1 MPTLENSS
9 PSTTGSPTS
18 GAASKLRRVMCI
30 EDDADIRLVLD
41 FSLRQLGGYELCL
54 CACGEEA
61 LEMAPRFQPVLIL
74 LDVMM
79 PGLTGPETLQ
89 ALRARGQVEG
99 VPVVFLTAKAMQG
112 ELEALMTHGASGI
125 IVKPFNPVSLP
136 DDIRI
141 YWTHGKASAR

>member
-1 MPTLENSS
+1 MHSIETSIPPITLRPADSAA
-9 PSTTGSPTS
+9 
-18 GAASKLRRVMCI
+18 GALQRVMCI
-30 EDDADIRLVLD
+30 EDDPDIRLVLD

-61 LEMAPRFQPVLIL
+61 LEMAPRFRPELIL

-89 ALRARGQVEG
+89 TLRARGQVGG

-112 ELEALMTHGASGI
+112 ELEDLMTHGASGI

-141 YWTHGKASAR
+141 YWQHGKASAR